1 MIPEAGEGRNYPDCV
16 GNASRG
22 LDDPDGPGTGQCA
35 KAPAQGGED
44 ESRQLIDAANLIIL
58 KMNPCGEIT
67 YFNRFA
73 QELFGFSEEEI
84 LGKNVVGTI
93 VPERESSG
101 RDLAVMI
108 RNILEHPDWYENNE
122 NENIC
127 RDGRRVWVAWTNRAI
142 FDAGRNLTGVL
153 SIGND
158 VTERKR
164 AEEMLRLDELRYEAL
179 FHLSQMT
186 DAPADEIADFVLEQ
200 QIRLTASE
208 IGFIGLM
215 SEDGRS
221 FTVHMV
227 SKNVRDVEIAGVR
240 AMHVSVDPGDFWSRC
255 VVDQENIIVN
265 DYPAAKPLKSG
276 LPQGHPRLDR
286 FLAIPV
292 ANEGKTVA
300 LLAVAN
306 KKMDYDASDARQ
318 LRLLGDGMWKIFVR
332 KHARGKLKESEQKFR
347 MLVEI
352 MNEGLGM
359 QDDNGR
365 LKYVNGKFCE
375 MLGYTS
381 EELIGRPLID
391 FYADKT
397 TYVDQVSKRQTGER
411 SIYEMELIGK
421 EGRRVHTLVSAT
433 PIFEGGMY
441 KGSIGVV
448 ADITDRKKAEIA
460 LQHYAVMLESVNKEL
475 KDFIYVATHDLQEPL
490 RKIQVFSSRLIS
502 EYRNSLDHGGR
513 DSLEKVQATASRM
526 QQLIESLLDYSRLT
540 LKVEPFIPV
549 DLNAVL
555 RAVQDDLV
563 YRIRQEGARIEV
575 SGLTVIEAVPHQI
588 FYLFRSLIDNS
599 LKFRG
604 KDAPFI
610 RITGQI
616 AGPPD
621 ARELEIA
628 ITDNGMGFEEKYLD
642 RIFRPLQQLHARGRY
657 AGTGMGLA
665 ISRKIVEQHGGTI
678 VARSAPGRGTA
689 FLVTLPEKQ
698 GAAVAIRY

>member
-1 MIPEAGEGRNYPDCV
+1 MIPEAGEGRNHPDCV
-16 GNASRG
+16 GNAFRG
-22 LDDPDGPGTGQCA
+22 LDDPDGPGTGRCA

-108 RNILEHPDWYENNE
+108 RGILEHPDRYENNE

-142 FDAGRNLTGVL
+142 FDSGGNLTGVL

-158 VTERKR
+158 ITERKR

-186 DAPADEIADFVLEQ
+186 EVPADEIAGFVLEQ
-200 QIRLTASE
+200 QIRLTSSE
-208 IGFIGLM
+208 IGFIGLVN
-215 SEDGRS
+215 EGGKS
-221 FTVHMV
+221 FRLHMV
-227 SKNVRDVEIAGVR
+227 SKNIRPAEIAGGR
-240 AMHVSVDPGDFWSRC
+240 AMRVSVDPGDFWSQC
-255 VVDQENIIVN
+255 VVKQENIIVN
-265 DYPAAKPLKSG
+265 DYPAVKPLKRG

-286 FLAIPV
+286 FLVVPV
-292 ANEGKTVA
+292 VNEGKTVA

-306 KKMDYDASDARQ
+306 KRVDYDASDARQ
-318 LRLLGDGMWKIFVR
+318 LRLLGDGMWKTFVR
-332 KHARGKLKESEQKFR
+332 QHAQGKLKESEQKFR

-359 QDDNGR
+359 QDESGR
-365 LKYVNGKFCE
+365 LKYVNRKFCE

-381 EELIGRPLID
+381 EELIGRSLID
-391 FYADKT
+391 LYADRD
-397 TYVDQVSKRQTGER
+397 TYLDQVSKRQTGER
-411 SIYEMELIGK
+411 SIYEIELISK

-433 PIFEGGMY
+433 PVFEGGVY

-448 ADITDRKKAEIA
+448 TDITDRKKAEIA
-460 LQHYAVMLESVNKEL
+460 LRHYAVMLESVNKEL
-475 KDFIYVATHDLQEPL
+475 KDFVYVATHDLQEPL

-502 EYRNSLDHGGR
+502 EYRNSLDRGGR

-526 QQLIESLLDYSRLT
+526 QHLIESLLDYSRLT

-555 RAVQDDLV
+555 RAVQDDLT

-604 KDAPFI
+604 NDAPSI

-628 ITDNGMGFEEKYLD
+628 IVDNGMGFEEKYLD

-665 ISRKIVEQHGGTI
+665 ICRKIVEQHGGTI
-678 VARSAPGRGTA
+678 EARSAPGRGTA

-698 GAAVAIRY
+698 GAPVAVRH